1 MTSFGSFWKASFG
14 GANTVK
20 GIATAEKQEDITDK
34 YHLSN
39 YNNCVLM
46 VILYFCMDENLL

>member
-46 VILYFCMDENLL
+46 VILYFCMDDNLL